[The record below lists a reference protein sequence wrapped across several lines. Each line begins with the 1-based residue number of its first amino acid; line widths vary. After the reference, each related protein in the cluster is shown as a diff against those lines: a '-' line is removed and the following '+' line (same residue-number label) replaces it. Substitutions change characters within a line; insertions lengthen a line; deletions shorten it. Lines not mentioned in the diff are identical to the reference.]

1 MAFTVLVLQIVEA
14 MCGREKAVE
23 VLEPCVVLG
32 QEARG
37 NNGWAD
43 GTTSR
48 TSWYGKAWIACAS
61 CPLIDLFW

>member
-14 MCGREKAVE
+14 MCGREKAVK
-23 VLEPCVVLG
+23 VLGPCVVLG
-32 QEARG
+32 QEAQG

-48 TSWYGKAWIACAS
+48 TPGMGRHG
-61 CPLIDLFW
+61 